1 MRSFTFLVNP
11 TSGGGV
17 APAAAAPVARAL
29 EAAGATVQVIHT
41 SSADVVPEIVADAVA
56 RGDVVVSTGGDGML
70 SSIAGVVAGLGGTLG
85 IVPAGRGND
94 FVRQLGLDADPAA
107 TARVLQHAEPRAV
120 DLLEWRAGG
129 RRRVVAGS
137 VYAGVDARS
146 SEIVDTVRWMPDR
159 LQYPY
164 AAVRGLATY
173 QPGRYRVSVDGSTG
187 EYDAATVVVA
197 NSGYYGKGMRIAPS
211 ASVDDGL
218 LDVVVISAESRW
230 QLIRKMPK
238 VYDGSHVT
246 LEGVHVLRGRSV
258 ELQGESRTPIP
269 VGGDGEPIGVLPGLG
284 EAPATVT
291 LLPGAVNLLVG

>member
-1 MRSFTFLVNP
+1 VRAFTFLVNP

-17 APAAAAPVARAL
+17 APAAAAAVARLL

-41 SSADVVPEIVADAVA
+41 SSADVVPSVVSDAVA

-70 SSIAGVVAGLGGTLG
+70 SSIAGVVSRQGGTLG

-94 FVRQLGLDADPAA
+94 FARQLGLSAA
-107 TARVLQHAEPRAV
+107 PDDVARVLLESEPRPV
-120 DLLEWRAGG
+120 DLLEWRSAD
-129 RRRVVAGS
+129 RSRIVAGS

-146 SEIVDTVRWMPDR
+146 SEIVDSVRWMPDR

-164 AAVRGLATY
+164 AAVVGLATY
-173 QPGRYRVSVDGSTG
+173 RPGRYRVTVDGVTA

-197 NSGYYGKGMRIAPS
+197 NSGFYGKGMHIAPP
-211 ASVDDGL
+211 ATVDDGF
-218 LDVVVISAESRW
+218 LDVVVIGAKSRW

-238 VYDGSHVT
+238 VYDGSHVE
-246 LEGVHVLRGRSV
+246 LDGIHVLRGKTV
-258 ELQGESRTPIP
+258 ELQGQARAPIP
-269 VGGDGEPIGVLPGLG
+269 VGGDGEPMGVLPALD
-284 EAPATVT
+284 AAAATIT